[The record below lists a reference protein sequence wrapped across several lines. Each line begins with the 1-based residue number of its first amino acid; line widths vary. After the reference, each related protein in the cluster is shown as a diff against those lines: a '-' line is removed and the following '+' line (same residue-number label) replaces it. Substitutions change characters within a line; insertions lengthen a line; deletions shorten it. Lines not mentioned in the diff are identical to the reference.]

1 MARSVLLAACMLFV
15 PVAARADVVIS
26 EIMYNPD
33 GSDTGREWVELF
45 NAGTSEVVLIAGS
58 GKGSWRIVD
67 SSNHTFTDPSG
78 GVGRG
83 PLSIPPGGYLVV
95 SSDPDTF
102 IAEYGGSYPVIKSS
116 ISLNNTSGTVSVIDG
131 AGETLDSAAFS
142 KDMGGYDD
150 GLSLQKKGASWLSAS
165 PTPGAATVATESES
179 VTSGAGVEEGESE
192 TGVSGASGGSAPKPP
207 VPQLYA
213 SAGSDRKTV
222 VGADVRFAG
231 QAFDKNKKEIEDVYF
246 SWNFGD
252 GVGAEGKEAT
262 HRFEY
267 PGRYVVVLSVQKFER
282 LASDTMI
289 VTVAEPQFSLSRLE
303 DGSVVLENRSPNEA
317 DVSGWKLTDGVFAFV
332 FPPNSRVLPGA
343 SVRLSPK
350 TLRAPASAQVYLAYP
365 DGSRVEGVRGSESP
379 AEERAVPLV
388 EEPEPI
394 RPMPSA
400 FVSRVSI
407 VPRAEEAQPVSDDAP
422 YLALPEEREA
432 LSAAVEVAGG
442 STSRS
447 SLRWW
452 FAGIALAGFGALG
465 AAYAERARKGEWHII
480 EETE

>member
-1 MARSVLLAACMLFV
+1 MARSVLLAACILLV
-15 PVAARADVVIS
+15 PVAARADIVIS
-26 EIMYNPD
+26 EVMYNPD
-33 GSDTGREWVELF
+33 GPDTGREWVELF

-58 GKGSWRIVD
+58 GKGSWRLAD
-67 SSNHTFTDPSG
+67 SSNHTLTDPSLG
-78 GVGRG
+78 IGRG

-95 SSDPDTF
+95 SSDPSTF
-102 IAEYGGSYPVIKSS
+102 ISEYGGSYPVIKSS

-150 GLSLQKKGASWLSAS
+150 GLSLQKKGAEWIAAS
-165 PTPGAATVATESES
+165 PTPGAMTIATVSES
-179 VTSGAGVEEGESE
+179 ATSGGDAEEDSE
-192 TGVSGASGGSAPKPP
+192 ASGPEFSGGSAPKPP

-213 SAGSDRKTV
+213 YAGADKKAVIGSDT
-222 VGADVRFAG
+222 RFEG

-246 SWNFGD
+246 SWNFGN
-252 GVGAEGKEAT
+252 GASAEGKEVV

-282 LASDTMI
+282 MASDTAI
-289 VTVAEPQFSLSRLE
+289 VTVGEPQFSLVRLE
-303 DGSVVLENRSPNEA
+303 DGSVVLENRSVNEA
-317 DVSGWKLTDGVFAFV
+317 DVSGWKLTDGIFTFV

-365 DGSRVEGVRGSESP
+365 DGSRVGAVQTPEDLRGEP
-379 AEERAVPLV
+379 ALPLI
-388 EEPEPI
+388 EEPEPL
-394 RPMPSA
+394 RATPP
-400 FVSRVSI
+400 VSRAPAVS
-407 VPRAEEAQPVSDDAP
+407 RAEEEESVSDDAP

-465 AAYAERARKGEWHII
+465 AAYAERARKREWHII